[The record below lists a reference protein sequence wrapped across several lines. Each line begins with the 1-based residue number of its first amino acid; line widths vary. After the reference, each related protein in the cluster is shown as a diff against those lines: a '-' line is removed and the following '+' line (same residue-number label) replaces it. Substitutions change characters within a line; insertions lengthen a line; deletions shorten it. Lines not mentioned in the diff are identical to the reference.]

1 MTVILLRHG
10 RSTSNTAHTLA
21 GRTEGV
27 DLDEK
32 GREQAQAIVERLTGL
47 PIRAIVRSPLLRCRR
62 TVEPL
67 AAALGL
73 DPVVDERISE
83 VDYGSWTGSKI
94 GDLVKEPLWA
104 VVQQQPSAAVF
115 PGGEGL
121 AHVQSRAV
129 AAVREH
135 DRRLAEL
142 HKGDVLWLACTHGD
156 VIKAVVADA
165 LGTHLDSFQR
175 ITADHYVFSGDGEH
189 GNPEREALE
198 MLFKARGPQPFTI
211 HLTYEIDHID
221 GLRKADWDKEQT
233 KEKDRKAAG
242 GKKEPRADWWPPKQ
256 SLTAFFTPGRLAAGQ
271 QIRVVGK
278 SAPHVIDLLDPLGF

>member
-21 GRTEGV
+21 GRTDGV

-32 GREQAQAIVERLTGL
+32 GYEQANALVDRIGSL
-47 PIRAIVRSPLLRCRR
+47 PIRAIVRSPLLRCLR

-73 DPVVDERISE
+73 EPVIDERLAE
-83 VDYGSWTGSKI
+83 VDYGEWTGRKI

-115 PGGEGL
+115 PAGEGL
-121 AHVQSRAV
+121 AHVQARAV

-135 DRRLAEL
+135 DRSLAEAND
-142 HKGDVLWLACTHGD
+142 GDVLWLACTHGD
-156 VIKAVVADA
+156 VIKAIVADA

-175 ITADHYVFSGDGEH
+175 ITADTASMSVIRYTTLRPFVVHVNHTGDQLAPGLMAKPDKTSDGESEEV
-189 GNPEREALE
+189 PSSDA
-198 MLFKARGPQPFTI
+198 
-211 HLTYEIDHID
+211 
-221 GLRKADWDKEQT
+221 
-233 KEKDRKAAG
+233 
-242 GKKEPRADWWPPKQ
+242 
-256 SLTAFFTPGRLAAGQ
+256 
-271 QIRVVGK
+271 VVGG
-278 SAPHVIDLLDPLGF
+278 SSD

>member
-1 MTVILLRHG
+1 VTVILLRHG
-10 RSTSNTAHTLA
+10 RSTSNTKHTLA
-21 GRTEGV
+21 GRTDGV
-27 DLDEK
+27 DLDDK
-32 GREQAQAIVERLTGL
+32 GSEQAQGLVERLAGL

-73 DPVVDERISE
+73 DPLVDERISE
-83 VDYGSWTGSKI
+83 VDYGSWTGRKI

-175 ITADHYVFSGDGEH
+175 ITADPASMSVIRYTALRPFVIHVNHTGDALTAGLLAKPAKADGEAD
-189 GNPEREALE
+189 N
-198 MLFKARGPQPFTI
+198 K
-211 HLTYEIDHID
+211 D
-221 GLRKADWDKEQT
+221 GEV
-233 KEKDRKAAG
+233 
-242 GKKEPRADWWPPKQ
+242 PPDD
-256 SLTAFFTPGRLAAGQ
+256 A
-271 QIRVVGK
+271 VVGG
-278 SAPHVIDLLDPLGF
+278 STG